1 MWGCGWV
8 SPGCVLQHHLLL
20 GRQSP
25 RPWGLLHPRLRDGL
39 PGRRWSQAQG
49 QPFLPLSWF
58 PAVVVKVRGGP
69 GLACFPLPPK
79 KSPLYPGGA
88 PSTQGLHSGAGG
100 RVGTWEHRVRCPIAS
115 KSADAR
121 LPFSF
126 FFLLHL
132 QQVEVP
138 GPGTQPA
145 PQLQQHQILHLL
157 CHGNVPPPPT
167 PLASP
172 VLCWLPLLW
181 PFLWNLLQRK
191 ENSFF

>member
-1 MWGCGWV
+1 MW
-8 SPGCVLQHHLLL
+8 L
-20 GRQSP
+20 G
-25 RPWGLLHPRLRDGL
+25 LPRLRSPTPPAPWAAEPPSLGTPAPKTQRRPSWVETEPSSRSALPPFGL
-39 PGRRWSQAQG
+39 VPSGRRQG
-49 QPFLPLSWF
+49 QGRPWSGLLPS
-58 PAVVVKVRGGP
+58 PTEEESS
-69 GLACFPLPPK
+69 LPW
-79 KSPLYPGGA
+79 GGA

-100 RVGTWEHRVRCPIAS
+100 GVGTWEPRVRCPIAS